1 MDFPRHKGSHL
12 FMTSLKT
19 IQQKATDYKNSTII
33 SLYLSNQSGY
43 CVYICFICN
52 RTVFTQFGFMVV
64 LQFSDWWKSFNV
76 GMQSCWITATVS
88 TLLLCILLIMSLFDI
103 EDNQPIDYKTSYS
116 FYLSPQTILSFIA
129 AFSWTMLII
138 WDQFQQLIISLGIA
152 TLAGFAAA
160 YLAIRVAK
168 NIRTSTPLPEV
179 SSGQNRYIASTG
191 RVLHSIPSHRNGFG
205 KVHLD
210 IKGAPYELEA
220 MTAGTTLKPGDAI
233 KVVEIIDGRILV
245 VEPLDNNGYPHEEH
259 NINRR

>member
-1 MDFPRHKGSHL
+1 MDFPWGKGSHL

-19 IQQKATDYKNSTII
+19 IQQKPADYKNSTII
-33 SLYLSNQSGY
+33 FLYLSNQSNNCG
-43 CVYICFICN
+43 YICFICIGA
-52 RTVFTQFGFMVV
+52 VFTQIGFMVV
-64 LQFSDWWKSFNV
+64 MQFSDWWKSFNI

-103 EDNQPIDYKTSYS
+103 EDNQPIDYKTRYS

-138 WDQFQQLIISLGIA
+138 WNQFQQLTISLGIA
-152 TLAGFAAA
+152 ILMGITAA
-160 YLAIRVAK
+160 YFAIRIAK
-168 NIRTSTPLPEV
+168 NIRTSAPLPEAF
-179 SSGQNRYIASTG
+179 SGKEKYIASTG
-191 RVLHSIPSHRNGFG
+191 RVLHPIPSHRNGFG

-220 MTAGTTLKPGDAI
+220 MTAGTTLKPGDTI
-233 KVVEIIDGRILV
+233 RVVEIIDGRILI
-245 VEPLDNNGYPHEEH
+245 VEPFDNNGYPHEEH